1 MKPKSLCVDEAVITD
16 HHVEQR
22 NTGLLTGDPV
32 CLSRHDLA
40 AMLALVSHHKYPFS
54 AKQVPPRSNAAGR
67 LKKSAIS
74 SNTRLFVTRS
84 EFRLPTADGFNPHYS
99 CNMCASYGQSRASTI
114 LGIRQTTT
122 YKRCRRTNL

>member
-1 MKPKSLCVDEAVITD
+1 MEPKSLCVDEAVITD

-40 AMLALVSHHKYPFS
+40 AMLALVSHKQRFS
-54 AKQVPPRSNAAGR
+54 AKQVPRRSNAAGR

-99 CNMCASYGQSRASTI
+99 CNMCASYGHSRKYYPHGRSI
-114 LGIRQTTT
+114 GNYNLQT
-122 YKRCRRTNL
+122 LP